1 MFSIVLLLIFDQDL
15 NDDSYY
21 DEDDI
26 NNSQILD
33 SYGIGG
39 DEVEVENNKKE
50 SNFSCESCAKNF
62 SNSFSLRRHVKGVH
76 EKKTKFT
83 CDQCKFRTD
92 TTQKC

>member
-1 MFSIVLLLIFDQDL
+1 MNLILFKFDQDF

-21 DEDDI
+21 DDDDG
-26 NNSQILD
+26 NNSQMD
-33 SYGIGG
+33 SYGAGG

-50 SNFSCESCAKNF
+50 SNFSCESCAKTF

-83 CDQCKFRTD
+83 CDQCKYSTKFF
-92 TTQKC
+92 